1 MPSPLCIRYA
11 YRHVGPDGTLTSP
24 TRKTTKGIADAA
36 MRLEGGAD
44 SASIL
49 AGGLYLGND
58 SDEHVDFRFALVRV
72 EIHEVTPE
80 ELDEFG
86 AARR

>member
-11 YRHVGPDGTLTSP
+11 YRHLGPDGTLTSP
-24 TRKTTKGIADAA
+24 TRKTTKGIAEVAA
-36 MRLEGGAD
+36 SFDGETD

-58 SDEHVDFRFALVRV
+58 SDEHVDSRFAFVRV

-80 ELDEFG
+80 EMDEIG

>member
-1 MPSPLCIRYA
+1 
-11 YRHVGPDGTLTSP
+11 
-24 TRKTTKGIADAA
+24 

>member
-11 YRHVGPDGTLTSP
+11 YRHLGPDGTLTSP
-24 TRKTTKGIADAA
+24 TRKTTKGIAEVAA
-36 MRLEGGAD
+36 SFDGETD